1 MTVVKTDKQQPERP
15 LAWRYNWSAP
25 PLARRS
31 IHGACGRSVRM
42 SGANAQF
49 AGFARIRGLRIREDG
64 TVAWPAG
71 AGHCQ
76 EAEPA
81 GFSLPDDIE

>member
-1 MTVVKTDKQQPERP
+1 
-15 LAWRYNWSAP
+15 
-25 PLARRS
+25 
-31 IHGACGRSVRM
+31 M

-49 AGFARIRGLRIREDG
+49 AGLARIRGLRIREDG